1 MTFSLHKNKG
11 RIQWQIYFMVF
22 ITLAYFLVFRY
33 WSMSWLTIA
42 WKDYKIL
49 KGFFSSKF
57 VGWKNFEAIFRN
69 QEQFLRLIKN
79 TLALNI
85 LSLIFA
91 FPMPIVFA
99 VLLNELKVKKFKSVV
114 QTISYLPHFLSTVV
128 VVGIFSTFLS
138 PSLGVLNSVMSS
150 LGFNKINFLAKP
162 EFFRP
167 LMILIGIWQGVG
179 WSAIIYLSAIVG
191 IDQNLYEAAEID
203 GCGKL
208 GRIFH
213 VTLPGIRTTIII
225 LLILQIGNLMSVDTE
240 KIYLFQNDL
249 NLSVSEM
256 FPTLT
261 YKLGILQAN
270 YSRATAIG
278 IFSSV
283 ISLFL
288 VLIANICAKKFSDV
302 TII

>member
-1 MTFSLHKNKG
+1 M
-11 RIQWQIYFMVF
+11 
-22 ITLAYFLVFRY
+22 
-33 WSMSWLTIA
+33 
-42 WKDYKIL
+42 
-49 KGFFSSKF
+49 
-57 VGWKNFEAIFRN
+57 
-69 QEQFLRLIKN
+69 
-79 TLALNI
+79 
-85 LSLIFA
+85 
-91 FPMPIVFA
+91 
-99 VLLNELKVKKFKSVV
+99 V
-114 QTISYLPHFLSTVV
+114 QTISYHPHLLSTVV